1 MAAGKLAHQ
10 EFPRVAWNMTAQ
22 IWLPPAQVKL
32 FSGANGRRMVE
43 QVAHWN
49 ASLAVGQHRWIANM
63 RVTIESAESKPL
75 PGIKKFTP
83 GRVPR
88 HPAHLQCVFRRELE
102 SVLHGNCNGTP
113 GSK

>member
-1 MAAGKLAHQ
+1 MGAGKLAHQ

-22 IWLPPAQVKL
+22 IWLQPDQVKL
-32 FSGANGRRMVE
+32 FPGSNCRRMVE

-63 RVTIESAESKPL
+63 RVTIESAKSKPL

-83 GRVPR
+83 EFRDIQ
-88 HPAHLQCVFRRELE
+88 LTFNVFSGE
-102 SVLHGNCNGTP
+102 SC
-113 GSK
+113 SACCM